1 LFLFLVGCLQKGKQ
15 GDTDILMLALRS
27 ALAQYATGFHNPT
40 TQDNIADAVW
50 ELVSQTQGVVHVAA
64 IKTFAMMVLLLND
77 DQADKER
84 VFLVTKV
91 ILPVIEER
99 FSRQSD
105 ATENQTDVEGSAS
118 ESKKFADFLDLFKAL
133 VPLMSV
139 EQIQAAGIDEYAMV
153 TVC

>member
-1 LFLFLVGCLQKGKQ
+1 
-15 GDTDILMLALRS
+15 
-27 ALAQYATGFHNPT
+27 
-40 TQDNIADAVW
+40 
-50 ELVSQTQGVVHVAA
+50 
-64 IKTFAMMVLLLND
+64 MMVLLLND

-153 TVC
+153 TVCCK